1 MEEQYGLMGA
11 MFDWSRKIITCTPDF
26 YQWNQWL
33 FLKMLERGMAY
44 RAAGPVWWCPKDQT
58 VLANEQVL
66 EGNVCERCGTEVYK
80 RDLEQWYFRITSLCR
95 GTPEGTGHLDWPERV
110 KTMQRNWIGRSEGA
124 RLSFTLDSGETLEV
138 FTTRPDTV
146 LGATFMVLAPEH
158 PSCQRLRRAGTAP
171 RSTPT
176 SNKRSGSRD

>member
-1 MEEQYGLMGA
+1 MNGYNVLFPMGVRCLGLPAENAAIKNNAHPAIWTFANIEKMEEQYGLMGA

-95 GTPEGTGHLDWPERV
+95 GTPEGTGHP
-110 KTMQRNWIGRSEGA
+110 
-124 RLSFTLDSGETLEV
+124 RL
-138 FTTRPDTV
+138 
-146 LGATFMVLAPEH
+146 A
-158 PSCQRLRRAGTAP
+158 
-171 RSTPT
+171 
-176 SNKRSGSRD
+176 